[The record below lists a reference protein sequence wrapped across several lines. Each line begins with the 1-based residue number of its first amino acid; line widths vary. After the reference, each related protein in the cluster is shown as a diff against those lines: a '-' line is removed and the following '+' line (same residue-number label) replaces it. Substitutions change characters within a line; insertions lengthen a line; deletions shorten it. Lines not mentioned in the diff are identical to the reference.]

1 MNVLLRNHS
10 AASLREVKCR
20 PLAGNL
26 ETNTQVEAAVSALV
40 EAGIAREEISLV
52 SFQDAMSDAEA
63 AIGQGYFEIAIRA
76 SDDEAKLA
84 TSILKQNGAANVSA
98 ISALGEVKE
107 EAELPMKPEDYRRED
122 NPADDTLPPP
132 LPR

>member
-1 MNVLLRNHS
+1 MQTIS
-10 AASLREVKCR
+10 
-20 PLAGNL
+20 GQF
-26 ETNTQVEAAVSALV
+26 ETNTQVQAAVNALV
-40 EAGIAREEISLV
+40 EAGIASEQISLV

-76 SDDEAKLA
+76 SDDEAKVA